1 MQLGT
6 YSQEKPIIL
15 APMAGVSDAP
25 FREACLQNGADLAVH
40 EMVAARSD
48 LRDSSKSK
56 QRLKH
61 SANEAFKWVQ
71 IVGTDPDIIAS
82 GAEYNVAQGADAID
96 INMGCPAKKVCKK
109 AAGSAL
115 LADPGLVAAILTQT
129 VATIDKP
136 VTVKIRTGTDRD
148 NRNALEIASIA
159 QQAGVQ
165 CITIHGR
172 TRADRFKGDAEYET
186 IRRVK
191 EAVNIPV
198 IANGDITTAYKANQ
212 VLEFTNADGLMIG
225 RAAYGN
231 PWIFNQI
238 KGGLTGVVTPTVSQD
253 HVNSTII
260 SHIEAIHHHYG
271 DFQGVRIARKH
282 IGWYLERMQLNDQRK
297 KIFSLQTASEQR
309 QALVKLL
316 SQFALPRAS

>member
-25 FREACLQNGADLAVH
+25 FRDICLQNGADLAVH

-48 LRDSSKSK
+48 LRDSTKSQ
-56 QRLKH
+56 QRLK
-61 SANEAFKWVQ
+61 SLTNEAFKWVQ
-71 IVGTDPDIIAS
+71 IVGTDPDIIAA
-82 GAEYNVAQGADAID
+82 GAIYNVEHGADAID

-115 LADPGLVAAILTQT
+115 LADPELVKSILTET
-129 VATIDKP
+129 VSAVDKP
-136 VTVKIRTGTDRD
+136 VTVKIRTGTDRE
-148 NRNALEIASIA
+148 NRNAIEIAEIA
-159 QQAGVQ
+159 ESSGVQ

-186 IRRVK
+186 IRQVK
-191 EAVNIPV
+191 KSVSIPV
-198 IANGDITTAYKANQ
+198 IANGDITTADKAIQ
-212 VLEFTNADGLMIG
+212 VLQQTDADGLMIG

-231 PWIFNQI
+231 PWVFAEI
-238 KGGLTGVVTPTVSQD
+238 KAGLTKNPAQAIDSD
-253 HVNSTII
+253 ELIESILR
-260 SHIEAIHHHYG
+260 HIEDIHNHYG

-282 IGWYLERMQLNDQRK
+282 IGWYLDRMELAEHK
-297 KIFSLQTASEQR
+297 KAIFCVENASEQL
-309 QALVKLL
+309 QQL
-316 SQFALPRAS
+316 SILFSTLTLAKVN